1 MNYITDYQLDINKG
15 FMCKVN
21 GKTFKCEFLISNS
34 TGKHFYISNIL
45 HVADAMGIPR
55 HEFIGIFN
63 SDHVNHVIY
72 CDSKQECYD
81 LCQHIVK
88 TYFRPKQT
96 EHERLVPDIH
106 FTYNDK
112 HYQFTLKTLNGKYV
126 WQNVNDICTH
136 IFIKTHPD
144 LPKIKKELNINIST
158 SPHSE
163 YLGFDTIIDAGN
175 FIRYIIDQ
183 YYSQSNKKET
193 YENQLRKK
201 ELLSA
206 EELNQQ
212 EVSYMVDEA
221 KLQFDAD
228 VLNTK
233 RALATKKAE
242 LEEAKTSYPL
252 DSQKIINLQID
263 VEAYQDGLRR
273 LMELKK
279 EFNF

>member
-1 MNYITDYQLDINKG
+1 MTRINY
-15 FMCKVN
+15 
-21 GKTFKCEFLISNS
+21 
-34 TGKHFYISNIL
+34 
-45 HVADAMGIPR
+45 A
-55 HEFIGIFN
+55 
-63 SDHVNHVIY
+63 
-72 CDSKQECYD
+72 
-81 LCQHIVK
+81 
-88 TYFRPKQT
+88 
-96 EHERLVPDIH
+96 
-106 FTYNDK
+106 
-112 HYQFTLKTLNGKYV
+112 
-126 WQNVNDICTH
+126 
-136 IFIKTHPD
+136 
-144 LPKIKKELNINIST
+144 
-158 SPHSE
+158 
-163 YLGFDTIIDAGN
+163 
-175 FIRYIIDQ
+175 
-183 YYSQSNKKET
+183 
-193 YENQLRKK
+193 KK

-263 VEAYQDGLRR
+263 VEAYQDGLNR